1 MKVAVFFYQPFS
13 RVSGTPVHDLYGRYN
28 LGGLMFIEETRV
40 QAFMTR
46 QGGVYASHE
55 WEGQVQGAI
64 QDGSTDFLMLCV
76 DEEEGRKLLATCE
89 ACAAVKKPFNL
100 KDLLLLYLPFFEPED
115 LAFDE
120 APTLHNAQAVILIL
134 RVSLRRDNRL
144 LEGLEGLNSRQTMLQ
159 TLYEQILPFTVSI
172 TWGGILALVKW
183 PVPVRSPDKLPSH

>member
-1 MKVAVFFYQPFS
+1 MKVAVFFYQPDE
-13 RVSGTPVHDLYGRYN
+13 RRSGTLVHELYGRYH
-28 LGGLMFIEETRV
+28 LGGLMFIQETRV

-46 QGGVYASHE
+46 QGEVYASHE
-55 WEGQVQGAI
+55 WEGHVQGVM

-76 DEEEGRKLLATCE
+76 DEEEGRQLLATCE

-100 KDLLLLYLPFFEPED
+100 KDLLLLYLPFYEPED

-134 RVSLRRDNRL
+134 RVCLRRDNRL

-159 TLYEQILPFTVSI
+159 DLYNGILPFTVSI
-172 TWGGILALVKW
+172 TWGGILALVKRA
-183 PVPVRSPDKLPSH
+183 VPERSPDKLPLH